1 MKGSVRKV
9 LIEFVRK
16 PKWFP
21 RVAFAAVG
29 TGLLVASFVICNGT
43 REFLRNAAVASGVV
57 VDASSGANHPLIE
70 FELPSGEK
78 AAFATGGWISG
89 YKVGR
94 RVRVLYRAES
104 PTATAR
110 LDDPGVVWFGTGAT
124 AVLGAGQL
132 LVGLLAMFVRSKEG
146 AQED

>member
-1 MKGSVRKV
+1 MP
-9 LIEFVRK
+9 IELVRK

-21 RVAFAAVG
+21 GVAFVALG
-29 TGLLVASFVICNGT
+29 TGLLVASFVLANGT

-57 VDASSGANHPLIE
+57 IDARSGTNHPLIE

-94 RVRVLYRAES
+94 QVRVLYRPES
-104 PTATAR
+104 PVATAR
-110 LDDPGVVWFGTGAT
+110 LDDPGTVWFGTGAT
-124 AVLGAGQL
+124 AVFGTGQL
-132 LVGLLAMFVRSKEG
+132 LVGLLAMFVRSKEE